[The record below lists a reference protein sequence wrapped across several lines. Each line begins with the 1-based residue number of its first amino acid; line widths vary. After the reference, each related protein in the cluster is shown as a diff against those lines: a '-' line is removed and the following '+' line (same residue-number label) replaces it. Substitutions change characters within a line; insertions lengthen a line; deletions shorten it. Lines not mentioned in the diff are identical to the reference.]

1 MTNKNDIVM
10 KADERFFQKTAIVT
24 TSGAVLGAVIIKL
37 RIDKGI
43 NQRDLAAIVG
53 IVPSTWSRIERGE
66 SGLSIEQLKTVAK
79 ALDETP
85 WHILQMADVEENE
98 LKKRGVY
105 IDESSSSPKALSDS
119 LNMCTSGSLNTR
131 TIITGPIGD
140 IDVVV
145 PIAGVTLASMMRGIS
160 TVFVYKDKIEEK

>member
-1 MTNKNDIVM
+1 MTNKNDIVV
-10 KADERFFQKTAIVT
+10 KADEPFFQKTAIAT
-24 TSGAVLGAVIIKL
+24 TSGAVLGAVIINL

-66 SGLSIEQLKTVAK
+66 SGLSIEHLKTVAK

-85 WHILQMADVEENE
+85 WHILQIADAGENE
-98 LKKRGVY
+98 LKKHGIY
-105 IDESSSSPKALSDS
+105 IDESSISPKALS
-119 LNMCTSGSLNTR
+119 GSYKMHTV
-131 TIITGPIGD
+131 ITGSIGD

-145 PIAGVTLASMMRGIS
+145 PIAGTTLASMIGSIS
-160 TVFVYKDKIEEK
+160 NVSLQKDSIEEK